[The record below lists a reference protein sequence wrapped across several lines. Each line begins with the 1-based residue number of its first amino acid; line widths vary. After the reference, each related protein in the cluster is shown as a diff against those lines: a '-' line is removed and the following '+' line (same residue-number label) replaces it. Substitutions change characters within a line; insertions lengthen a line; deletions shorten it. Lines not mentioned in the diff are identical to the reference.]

1 MLSLNAIPGAIDT
14 SAATEAGIGTE
25 MAVGSAAA
33 APALTTV
40 MPMAADG
47 DSAEF
52 SAALNATGAAYLAT
66 AAEHVGQRT
75 AFAGAQAL
83 GSGTYVATE
92 AIRAANLA

>member
-1 MLSLNAIPGAIDT
+1 MLPLNVIPGAIDA
-14 SAATEAGIGTE
+14 SAMAEAGIGAQMTTGT
-25 MAVGSAAA
+25 ATA

-40 MPMAADG
+40 TPMAADA

-52 SAALNATGAAYLAT
+52 SAALNATGAGYLAA